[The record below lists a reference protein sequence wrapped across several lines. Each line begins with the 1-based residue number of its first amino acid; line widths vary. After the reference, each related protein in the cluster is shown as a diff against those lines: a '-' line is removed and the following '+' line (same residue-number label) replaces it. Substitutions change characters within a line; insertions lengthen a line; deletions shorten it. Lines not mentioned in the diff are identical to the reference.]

1 VILEHAILPV
11 RPGSEADFEAAFAQA
26 RPLVAGQV
34 GCRSVSLSRSLES
47 PNLYLLLIEWDSVAA
62 HTEGFRMS
70 REYESWKTLLHHF
83 YDPFPVVEHFVSVI
97 AD

>member
-1 VILEHAILPV
+1 MILEHAILPV